1 MLNKMTN
8 GDTYYKSDNGRI
20 RNKTGYPRDDV
31 CYTDQSQRSLNN
43 GDHYEPYQSYGGA
56 RPKSTQRYGHVRH
69 MVTATMITAEHVLV
83 LIPQV
88 ILDMETSPGGQ
99 KPVDRVVMAGLP
111 QICTTMI
118 ITMNGRLMITQA
130 MVITHNSIWTV
141 S

>member
-1 MLNKMTN
+1 
-8 GDTYYKSDNGRI
+8 
-20 RNKTGYPRDDV
+20 
-31 CYTDQSQRSLNN
+31 
-43 GDHYEPYQSYGGA
+43 
-56 RPKSTQRYGHVRH
+56 
-69 MVTATMITAEHVLV
+69 MITAEHVLV

-118 ITMNGRLMITQA
+118 ITMKGRLMITQT